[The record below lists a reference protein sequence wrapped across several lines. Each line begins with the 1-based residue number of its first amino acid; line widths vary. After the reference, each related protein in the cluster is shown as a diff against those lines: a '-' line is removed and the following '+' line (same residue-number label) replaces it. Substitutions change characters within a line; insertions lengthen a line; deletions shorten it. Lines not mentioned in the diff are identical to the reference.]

1 MMATTHA
8 FVGLSLAV
16 GVALVAPEFAA
27 VVAIAGL
34 LGGLFPD
41 FDLPAGTDERC
52 IFRSTT
58 GCSRFQ
64 RRLLRLSLRPSG
76 ASPSQCSCSPL
87 RFTP

>member
-34 LGGLFPD
+34 LGGLF
-41 FDLPAGTDERC
+41 
-52 IFRSTT
+52 
-58 GCSRFQ
+58 SR
-64 RRLLRLSLRPSG
+64 L
-76 ASPSQCSCSPL
+76 
-87 RFTP
+87 